1 MVIPSFFLSLPSL
14 TKAFFCCKVL
24 HRKALAHTQAGLSL
38 TKRSAHMPLLP
49 VHWLSFCIYTHIY
62 WKGYGMMHIF
72 VLTYLALVNLLAV
85 FIVLWDKRK
94 ARRGEWRIR
103 ESTLLFLAA
112 IGGSLS
118 MYLSMRLIHH
128 KTRHLK
134 FMLGIPI
141 LFFLQLLLGAFFWA
155 LAHDV
160 FPLPF

>member
-1 MVIPSFFLSLPSL
+1 
-14 TKAFFCCKVL
+14 
-24 HRKALAHTQAGLSL
+24 
-38 TKRSAHMPLLP
+38 
-49 VHWLSFCIYTHIY
+49 
-62 WKGYGMMHIF
+62 MMHIF
-72 VLTYLALVNLLAV
+72 ILTYLALVNLLAV

-128 KTRHLK
+128 KTKHLK

-155 LAHDV
+155 LAQGA